1 MPQVS
6 EAEAV
11 AREDYDAAAEFVRQ
25 RREAEER
32 AATDKLLQQ
41 SDAVAG
47 AAGAQHNEE
56 VGVGIDYFS
65 CPITLSK
72 MSDPVVTSDGQ
83 TYERT
88 AIEDWLKTHDTSP
101 LTGAH
106 VCSYA
111 CQASSCCL
119 MVLISNPRTCIH
131 VHACVCGRERG
142 QRRVLRCIVWHLCLA
157 ALNRNPLRS
166 HTHALCV

>member
-1 MPQVS
+1 M
-6 EAEAV
+6 

-101 LTGAH
+101 LTGGH
-106 VCSYA
+106 VCAYA
-111 CQASSCCL
+111 
-119 MVLISNPRTCIH
+119 
-131 VHACVCGRERG
+131 
-142 QRRVLRCIVWHLCLA
+142 
-157 ALNRNPLRS
+157 
-166 HTHALCV
+166 